1 MTEHSVAHGTFGIE
15 RTYPAPRKRVFAAWA
30 SHAAKNAWFGEGDD
44 FLSVTNEYTLDFRVG
59 GCERL
64 EGTLPGGNAFLYEAQ
79 YYDIVDDERIVACYE
94 VVINGRRTSVSL
106 VTVAFEDAADG
117 TRLLMT
123 EQGAFLDGL
132 DSNDQRQEGA
142 QDSLEQLAGFL
153 ASSKSADD
161 ESRRSQLMTSEPVK

>member
-1 MTEHSVAHGTFGIE
+1 MTEHSVAHGTFEIE
-15 RTYPAPRKRVFAAWA
+15 RTYSAPRQRVFAAWA
-30 SHAAKNAWFGEGDD
+30 SHAAKNDWFGEGDD

-64 EGTLPGGNAFLYEAQ
+64 DGTLPGGNAFLYEAQ

-153 ASSKSADD
+153 ASSKIG
-161 ESRRSQLMTSEPVK
+161 R